1 METVSSETVKTWL
14 DNGDE
19 YLMIDARAPSAYA
32 GDHIPTAESC
42 QVNKEKSIEAAM
54 IDKSVKW
61 LGKCTPIQGLDKNH
75 KIVVYCNSASCWQ
88 SPKAALGLA
97 KMGFTNVKW
106 LRVGINAWK
115 KSGFPIE

>member
-1 METVSSETVKTWL
+1 
-14 DNGDE
+14 
-19 YLMIDARAPSAYA
+19 MIDARAPSAYA